1 MKVYIVKYKT
11 YLDDDL
17 VPFESHK
24 AFANK
29 KEAIKF
35 QSHVKRGLAEINN
48 IYSKVATIG
57 TSTTRIHMDIP
68 ITAKGIIK
76 ALNL

>member
-11 YLDDDL
+11 YLDDDS

-35 QSHVKRGLAEINN
+35 QSHVKRGLVD
-48 IYSKVATIG
+48 VATIG
-57 TSTTRIHMDIP
+57 TSTTRIHVDIP

-76 ALNL
+76 SLNF